1 MEMEEK
7 KQSPWS
13 QNVIIADAD
22 YIDHVA
28 FNLIVNFERMLGRR
42 IPPADLPRWAECVA
56 LDGGLRAGDE
66 EQQTQVALIHDKQN
80 TRMQNFLPALYD
92 QDLNGKAFTG
102 PLGEFVVNAFPVESV
117 TTKDDFFIDALTAMM
132 NVPDVQR
139 IMVIANVERE
149 GVYNRL
155 RHSLRDMPKDKTVT
169 VFAMQPMPGG
179 LFQQEILGYSL
190 LQALGIR
197 AEEIG

>member
-1 MEMEEK
+1 MEEK
-7 KQSPWS
+7 KKSPWS

-28 FNLIVNFERMLGRR
+28 FNLIVNFERILGRR

-66 EQQTQVALIHDKQN
+66 GQQTQVALIHDKQN

-117 TTKDDFFIDALTAMM
+117 TTKDDFFMDALTAMM
-132 NVPDVQR
+132 NIPDVQR

-179 LFQQEILGYSL
+179 PFQQEILGYSL
-190 LQALGIR
+190 MQALGIR

>member
-1 MEMEEK
+1 MEEK

-190 LQALGIR
+190 LQALGIQ

>member
-66 EQQTQVALIHDKQN
+66 GQQTQVALIHDKQS

-117 TTKDDFFIDALTAMM
+117 TTKDDFFMDALTAMM
-132 NVPDVQR
+132 NIPDVQR

-169 VFAMQPMPGG
+169 VFAMQPLPGG
-179 LFQQEILGYSL
+179 PFRQEILGYSL

>member
-56 LDGGLRAGDE
+56 LDGGLRAGAE
-66 EQQTQVALIHDKQN
+66 GQQTQVALIHDKQN